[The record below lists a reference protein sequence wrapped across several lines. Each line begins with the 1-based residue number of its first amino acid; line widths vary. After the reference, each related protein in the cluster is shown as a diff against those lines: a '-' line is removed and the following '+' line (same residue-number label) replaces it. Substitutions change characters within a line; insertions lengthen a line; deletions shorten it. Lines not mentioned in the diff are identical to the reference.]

1 MGPSNFISRGKC
13 LFPLGDCDKSYTKYV
28 VITEVCT
35 GKPCRLLHGEA
46 LPLESCNWAEKYV
59 GFINVM
65 NVMNISYV
73 RNFFLRTS
81 KSTNVLIKI

>member
-59 GFINVM
+59 GNKCYECYEHFICEEP
-65 NVMNISYV
+65 
-73 RNFFLRTS
+73 FF
-81 KSTNVLIKI
+81 